1 MEIQTVIVGWVA
13 IVVALGPALGA
24 VLRRQSRYYPPVR

>member
-13 IVVALGPALGA
+13 IVVTLGPALGA